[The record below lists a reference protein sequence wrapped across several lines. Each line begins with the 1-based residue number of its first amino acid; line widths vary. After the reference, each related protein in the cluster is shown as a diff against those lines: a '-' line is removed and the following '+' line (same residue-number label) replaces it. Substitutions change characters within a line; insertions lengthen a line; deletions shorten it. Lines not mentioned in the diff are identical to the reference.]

1 MALLPSPFNAHT
13 VEPAGPAVSQL
24 PISGS
29 DGWPV
34 IVSASEFKASKS
46 GNGTNGY
53 LELTL
58 SIIEG
63 EHKGQT
69 GAYRLNLFNE
79 NAQTVDI
86 ASRQLSAICHVT
98 GQMMI
103 SDSAQLHNIP
113 FRAVVG
119 LQKKAKEDAPDYTE
133 VKGVLDYSGN
143 RPGQAKPAQAASA
156 PVPAFAGTPAAAP
169 APQAPA
175 FTQPQAQQAAPAAA
189 PWGQQAAPAQTQ
201 EAAPSGAPVPPWATR

>member
-1 MALLPSPFNAHT
+1 M
-13 VEPAGPAVSQL
+13 EPAGPAVSQL
-24 PISGS
+24 PVSGS

-46 GNGTNGY
+46 GANNGY

-58 SIIEG
+58 NIIEG

-113 FRAVVG
+113 FRAIVG
-119 LQKKAKEDAPDYTE
+119 LQKKLKEDAPDYTE

-143 RPGQAKPAQAASA
+143 RPGQAKLAPQAQAAQA
-156 PVPAFAGTPAAAP
+156 PAFAQPQQQAAAP
-169 APQAPA
+169 APAAQPA
-175 FTQPQAQQAAPAAA
+175 WSQPQQAAPAPAQA
-189 PWGQQAAPAQTQ
+189 QAAPQGSA
-201 EAAPSGAPVPPWATR
+201 VPPWAQR